1 MDIVITYVNGL
12 DPVWLQSY
20 AEHTKVP
27 IMTKRFRD
35 WGFLPYLFRGIEQN
49 MPFVRN
55 VYLVVSGDS
64 QVPEWIDR
72 DHVKVVHHENF
83 VPKEYLPTFN
93 CNPLEMYLHRIEG
106 LDEHF
111 LYFNDDMFPMLP
123 CTESDFFR
131 DGKSVIH
138 FSSHRIVGGNM
149 YKQICKNS
157 DTLVRDALGL
167 ARRRKFI
174 RPQHICSPMQKS
186 RCEELFEK
194 VEDSVKASITI
205 TRTAD
210 NYNQYM
216 YLDYLYYKGL
226 IVDEKIS
233 NKHISVAFSTPG
245 KVSKFIKS
253 PTRKLVCINDVHL
266 GEKHYLSMRKAITDA
281 FESRFPNKSKY
292 EL

>member
-35 WGFLPYLFRGIEQN
+35 WGFLPYLFRGIELN

-64 QVPEWIDR
+64 QVPEWINR
-72 DHVKVVHHENF
+72 DHVKVVHHEDF

-167 ARRRKFI
+167 ARRGKFI

-186 RCEELFEK
+186 RCEELFQK
-194 VEDSVKASITI
+194 VEDQVKASISI

-210 NYNQYM
+210 NYTS
-216 YLDYLYYKGL
+216 
-226 IVDEKIS
+226 ICIW
-233 NKHISVAFSTPG
+233 IT
-245 KVSKFIKS
+245 FII
-253 PTRKLVCINDVHL
+253 RD
-266 GEKHYLSMRKAITDA
+266 LS
-281 FESRFPNKSKY
+281 
-292 EL
+292 